1 MLSFIAVTL
10 TVGIIGSV
18 AFTEDSPHRPY
29 GAMGT
34 NAGPEN
40 RIN

>member
-18 AFTEDSPHRPY
+18 AFTEGGAHRPY
-29 GAMGT
+29 GSMGT
-34 NAGPEN
+34 NAGPE
-40 RIN
+40 RHLV

>member
-18 AFTEDSPHRPY
+18 AFAEDSAHRPF
-29 GAMGT
+29 GPMGT
-34 NAGPEN
+34 NAGPEHTLV
-40 RIN
+40 